1 MKLLFIICILVLT
14 SLQVV
19 GQENEP
25 STSTSVFINTNWSK
39 TSRKLIVNDGL
50 FGDYLGER
58 ANETNLNLWSFGLG
72 FRSEITKNIMWEGGV
87 SFQQNGEQ
95 YSFEQTDSSYQY
107 ESKYTY
113 ISLPIKV
120 YYKYGKAIR
129 VIGGLGIVPQM
140 FVKFHQKR
148 NWTDSNSIEGSETI
162 KTTIGHSSF
171 VISSVFNLGVE
182 MDFSDKVTLFFIPEY
197 KVQLTSSYLKTNSYK
212 HYGRSLG
219 INMGL
224 SFKL

>member
-1 MKLLFIICILVLT
+1 MLT
-14 SLQVV
+14 SLQVI
-19 GQENEP
+19 GQENES
-25 STSTSVFINTNWSK
+25 STSTSVFVNTNWSK

-50 FGDYLGER
+50 FGDSLGER
-58 ANETNLNLWSFGLG
+58 AKETSLNLWSFGLG

-95 YSFEQTDSSYQY
+95 YSFEQVDSSYQY
-107 ESKYTY
+107 ESKYNY

-120 YYKYGKAIR
+120 YYKYGKALR

-148 NWTDSNSIEGSETI
+148 SWTDSNSIEGSEEI
-162 KTTIGHSSF
+162 KTTVGYNSF

-182 MDFSDKVTLFFIPEY
+182 LDFSDRVTLFFIPEY

-212 HYGRSLG
+212 HYGRSIG